1 MVYGLHLASSIL
13 NIVGYRLQSSL
24 SIIRPRKSA
33 CWFPFPGIHSGSYT
47 YVWPFLHSGNTIHAP
62 SMVCHWKLVATNWL
76 EKGSDL
82 SSHVQ
87 TTAPMFSQGSLGFV
101 CWYNRWQLFSSLVS
115 LHHCHLG
122 FLNSL
127 CVVLVQCQSVVF
139 VLVHNWPP
147 ILWSISELN
156 LLLAGFQES

>member
-13 NIVGYRLQSSL
+13 NIVGCRLQSSL

-33 CWFPFPGIHSGSYT
+33 CWFPFPGIHSGSYS
-47 YVWPFLHSGNTIHAP
+47 YVWPFLHSGNTIPAP

-87 TTAPMFSQGSLGFV
+87 TTAVFWGQPWICLLVQQMVAFF
-101 CWYNRWQLFSSLVS
+101 LFSCFPPLPSWIS
-115 LHHCHLG
+115 Q
-122 FLNSL
+122 FSL
-127 CVVLVQCQSVVF
+127 CRPCPMSVRG
-139 VLVHNWPP
+139 LCTRPQ
-147 ILWSISELN
+147 
-156 LLLAGFQES
+156 LATHTLIYRWA